1 MKEING
7 YLSLAGGNDVK
18 KDKGSFNRPP
28 RIDSLLSSSFD
39 PFVRVVTILGIQ
51 AGIHHHKIHY
61 KDM

>member
-28 RIDSLLSSSFD
+28 QIDSLLSSSFD
-39 PFVRVVTILGIQ
+39 PFVRG
-51 AGIHHHKIHY
+51 GDY
-61 KDM
+61 FGYSGWYSPS